1 MSTDTKR
8 FQPRSSISLAV
19 IVGLI
24 VALFGSSLLGLIDV
38 TDRLSTTTAGQL
50 LVNSVLMWLLV
61 AVILVVVLYWEER
74 SVASIGLELPSR
86 REATVG
92 VAAGVAGLVLG
103 ILATGIAV
111 AAFQLEQPET
121 LSTIGE
127 LSLTVKLAI
136 VGTAVITE
144 EVLWRGY
151 PIERLTELTGSIWI
165 GAATSGVVFLA
176 VHYPAWGLV
185 GAIPQA
191 AFTLVIVGVY
201 VKTRNLVACV
211 LTHTVINV
219 AMILVVPAF
228 I

>member
-8 FQPRSSISLAV
+8 LQSRSPISLAV
-19 IVGLI
+19 IVGLMI
-24 VALFGSSLLGLIDV
+24 ALFGSSLLGLLDLS
-38 TDRLSTTTAGQL
+38 DRLTTTTAGQL
-50 LVNSVLMWLLV
+50 LVNSAIMWFLV
-61 AVILVVVLYWEER
+61 GALVVIVLYWENR
-74 SVASIGLELPSR
+74 SVASIGLETPNR
-86 REATVG
+86 REAALG
-92 VAAGVAGLVLG
+92 VAAGVAGLVVG

-121 LSTIGE
+121 LSTLAE
-127 LSLTVKLAI
+127 LSLPVKLAV
-136 VGTAVITE
+136 VGTAVVTE

-151 PIERLTELTGSIWI
+151 PIERLTELTGSVWV

-191 AFTLVIVGVY
+191 VFTVAIVGVY
-201 VKTRNLVACV
+201 VKTRNVVACI
-211 LTHTVINV
+211 LAHTVINV
-219 AMILVVPAF
+219 VMILVIPAF